1 MRAIQCTKGQ
11 SILRLSIYVQLVFAA
26 SPKNFQLPKFW
37 YTTPFINHPEHPD
50 KHHHY
55 PNSHPEHLL
64 MLLSEDFW
72 LSFLTEEHP
81 PEVKP
86 DLSPPVVKKKE
97 PVIIEVE
104 IKAKDGAV
112 PVATAT
118 PPTASSGSGRRKKK
132 QKVEPVV
139 TGKNKPKSDKLK
151 RLKFSVESVNQ

>member
-1 MRAIQCTKGQ
+1 MFNALLHEGNPMYNFQLVHSKGQ
-11 SILRLSIYVQLVFAA
+11 SIPTLSIYVQLVFAV
-26 SPKNFQLPKFW
+26 PLLKTIQNRTIHKP
-37 YTTPFINHPEHPD
+37 PEHPD

-55 PNSHPEHLL
+55 PNSHPEPFSCS
-64 MLLSEDFW
+64 SEDFW

-86 DLSPPVVKKKE
+86 DRSPPVVKKEE

-104 IKAKDGAV
+104 IKAKDGAA

-132 QKVEPVV
+132 QKVELSSQV
-139 TGKNKPKSDKLK
+139 
-151 RLKFSVESVNQ
+151 RINQNQTN